1 MSSLYLETFTERKGD
16 GSRNRRKRSKGRKK
30 GPQESSKKGED
41 ITYMIGMKFDDED
54 EILAASKEDDG
65 SYARYSKVPE
75 MKTLMDIFPDVPPAA
90 IYAILEENFGNIEL
104 AAEELQAQADS
115 LAHAH
120 AHTHTRSTTK
130 TETEADKHY
139 PRLGS
144 KKCMTA
150 AVTPPPSTIHSEW
163 GHMSHPL
170 QQQQQQQEFAFKL
183 ELTAAG
189 LLNFKA
195 LLAKYKFVD
204 EGVLHD
210 IFISTGQSY
219 TMTVLQLWDMFP
231 DEMEAMG
238 TSPPSSPLPP
248 PSSSFNVPVLS
259 TAHAKITKKPSGK
272 SASPTRESAQTAM
285 ERPQRGGSGD
295 NNYYYVLYSMD
306 DFVGPMLEARKAIEG
321 LKRNRNVTI
330 SYKGGNVKTS
340 VPAEEYGAKADQLFE
355 KGVEEAARIGAEII
369 IRQKSFVDFHSLTV
383 NETLGVL
390 ERLME
395 KLSERGHSHGV
406 LMVTGL
412 GKHSPDGRS
421 HLMPAVEQWLSQRRI
436 RYTKKTGS
444 VFVHL

>member
-1 MSSLYLETFTERKGD
+1 MSSLYLEIPTERKGD
-16 GSRNRRKRSKGRKK
+16 KSRNRKKSKGRKK

-54 EILAASKEDDG
+54 EILAAFKEDDG

-115 LAHAH
+115 LSH
-120 AHTHTRSTTK
+120 AHTHTRSATK
-130 TETEADKHY
+130 TEAEVDKHY

-144 KKCMTA
+144 KKYMTA
-150 AVTPPPSTIHSEW
+150 AVTPPSPAMHSEW

-170 QQQQQQQEFAFKL
+170 QQQQQGPAFKL

-204 EGVLHD
+204 DGVLHD
-210 IFISTGQSY
+210 IFITTGQSY

-238 TSPPSSPLPP
+238 TSPPPSPP
-248 PSSSFNVPVLS
+248 PQPPSSFNVPVLS

-272 SASPTRESAQTAM
+272 STSPTRENAQTAR
-285 ERPQRGGSGD
+285 ERPQRGSGGD
-295 NNYYYVLYSMD
+295 NSNNYVLYSMD

-330 SYKGGNVKTS
+330 AYKGGNVKTS
-340 VPAEEYGAKADQLFE
+340 VPAEEYGAKADKLFE

-436 RYTKKTGS
+436 CYTKKTGS